1 MDDATVALRI
11 ERRLKP
17 KQKDN
22 FGMFTSD
29 TILAIYNRRPT
40 ASSRC

>member
-1 MDDATVALRI
+1 MNDATIALRI
-11 ERRLKP
+11 QRRLKP

-29 TILAIYNRRPT
+29 SILAI
-40 ASSRC
+40 